1 VTAYPGASMIHRA
14 LDLAAGTSERLLAP
28 LARWSEAPAQSR
40 VVTETAHRPWP
51 LPPGS
56 WVQAQTWRDLLFAHW
71 RVDADALRGVV
82 PPELPIDT
90 FDGSAWLAV
99 TPFEVTGLRLR
110 GTWPPPSLSR
120 FPETNVRTYTS
131 VHDKPGIYFFS
142 LDAASRLA
150 VLGAR
155 RTYRLPY
162 FHARMSIERSG
173 SEVSYSSRRTTGEA
187 SLRARYRP
195 VRGPSPPRPGT
206 LEHFLTE
213 RYCLYTVDERRCVH
227 RAEIHHPPWPLQR
240 ARAELE
246 VNTMA
251 APLGFELAPEEALL
265 HFSARQDVVIWPPQP
280 VT

>member
-1 VTAYPGASMIHRA
+1 MIRRALEATAGASEA
-14 LDLAAGTSERLLAP
+14 LLAP
-28 LARWSEAPAQSR
+28 LARWSDAPAQSA
-40 VVTETAHRPWP
+40 VVGETAHRPWP

-71 RVDADALRGVV
+71 RVEADALRAVV

-99 TPFEVTGLRLR
+99 TPFDVTGLRLH
-110 GTWPPPSLSR
+110 GAWPPPRVSR

-131 VHDKPGIYFFS
+131 VEGKPGIYFFS

-173 SEVSYSSRRTTGEA
+173 GEVRYRTRRTTGEA
-187 SLRARYRP
+187 SLQVGYRP
-195 VRGPSPPRPGT
+195 VRGPSPPSPGT

-213 RYCLYTVDERRCVH
+213 RYCLYTVDRERAVW

-240 ARAELE
+240 ARAEFE

-251 APLGFELAPEEALL
+251 APLGFDLAPDDALL
-265 HFSARQDVVIWPPQP
+265 HFSARQDVVIWPLAR
-280 VT
+280 VA

>member
-1 VTAYPGASMIHRA
+1 MIRRA
-14 LDLAAGTSERLLAP
+14 LELTADAGEKLLAP

-40 VVTETAHRPWP
+40 VVGETQHRPWP

-71 RVDADALRGVV
+71 RVDVEALRSVV

-90 FDGSAWLAV
+90 FDGSAWVAV

-110 GTWPPPSLSR
+110 GTWPPPRLSR
-120 FPETNVRTYTS
+120 FLETNVRTYTS
-131 VHDKPGIYFFS
+131 LEGKPGIFFFS

-162 FHARMSIERSG
+162 FHAHMSIERSDR
-173 SEVSYSSRRTTGEA
+173 EIRYSSRRTTAEA
-187 SLRARYRP
+187 SLQVRYGP
-195 VRGPSPPRPGT
+195 VRAPSRPRPGT

-213 RYCLYTVDERRCVH
+213 RYCLYTVDRERTAW

-240 ARAELE
+240 ARAAFE

-251 APLGFELAPEEALL
+251 APLGFELAGDDALL
-265 HFSARQDVVIWPPQP
+265 HFSARQDVVIWPPHQVQP
-280 VT
+280 

>member
-1 VTAYPGASMIHRA
+1 MFRRA

-28 LARWSEAPAQSR
+28 VARWSEAPAQSR

-51 LPPGS
+51 LPSGS
-56 WVQAQTWRDLLFAHW
+56 WVQAQTWRDVLFAHW
-71 RVDADALRGVV
+71 RVDAAALRGVV
-82 PPELPIDT
+82 PPELPVDI

-99 TPFEVTGLRLR
+99 APFEVTGLRSR
-110 GTWPPPSLSR
+110 GTWPPPRLSR
-120 FPETNVRTYTS
+120 FAETNVRTYTS
-131 VHDKPGIYFFS
+131 VADKPGIYFFS

-173 SEVSYSSRRTTGEA
+173 SEVSYASRRTTGEA

-213 RYCLYTVDERRCVH
+213 RYCLYTVDERRRVH
-227 RAEIHHPPWPLQR
+227 RAEIHHPPWELQR

-280 VT
+280 VA